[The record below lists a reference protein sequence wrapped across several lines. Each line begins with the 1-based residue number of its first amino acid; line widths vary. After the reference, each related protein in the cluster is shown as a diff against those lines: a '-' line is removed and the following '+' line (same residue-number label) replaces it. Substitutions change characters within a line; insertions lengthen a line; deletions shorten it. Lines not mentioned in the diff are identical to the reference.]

1 VEKRLEAAA
10 VIPRFQRFLFAAMLI
25 AAVIMGIVLIRMR
38 ERAHDRLMKAA
49 DSQPLNTLSTAST
62 ASPPEK
68 ITLLVA
74 NDLDGSLIPVERSFP
89 MPKDPNA
96 RARVLMQKLL
106 EEYAAPKSTHPI
118 ANASGVDEV
127 FLMPL
132 QKQKGTSG
140 TGEMAVV
147 NLNAAFVQAQPSGI
161 EPETLTLLSMIATL
175 HANLPQITEVRFLVD
190 GQPKDTLA
198 GHADLTR
205 VYLASDMQAAVR
217 Q

>member
-1 VEKRLEAAA
+1 M
-10 VIPRFQRFLFAAMLI
+10 ISRFQRFLFGLMLLAVVVMAA
-25 AAVIMGIVLIRMR
+25 VLIRMR
-38 ERAHDRLMKAA
+38 ERAHDRLIMAA
-49 DSQPLNTLSTAST
+49 DSQSRGALSTTST
-62 ASPPEK
+62 TAPPEK

-132 QKQKGTSG
+132 PQQRGTSESP
-140 TGEMAVV
+140 GEMAVV
-147 NLNAAFVQAQPSGI
+147 NLDAAFVQAQPSGV

-175 HANLPQITEVRFLVD
+175 HANLPQIAEVRFLVD
-190 GQPKDTLA
+190 GQQKDTLA

-205 VYLASDMQAAVR
+205 VYLASNTQTAVR

>member
-1 VEKRLEAAA
+1 M
-10 VIPRFQRFLFAAMLI
+10 IPRFQRLLFGAMLL
-25 AAVIMGIVLIRMR
+25 AAVVMAIVLIRMR
-38 ERAHDRLMKAA
+38 ERAHDRLMMAV
-49 DSQPLNTLSTAST
+49 D
-62 ASPPEK
+62 SPPLSAPSSAPVENV
-68 ITLLVA
+68 TLLVA

-96 RARVLMQKLL
+96 RALVLMQKLL

-118 ANASGVDEV
+118 ANASGVEEV
-127 FLMPL
+127 FLMPVP
-132 QKQKGTSG
+132 QQKGANNA
-140 TGEMAVV
+140 GEMAVV

-190 GQPKDTLA
+190 GQQKDTLA

-205 VYLASDMQAAVR
+205 SYLASGTQTAVR

>member
-1 VEKRLEAAA
+1 M
-10 VIPRFQRFLFAAMLI
+10 IPKHQRVLFWVMLL
-25 AAVIMGIVLIRMR
+25 AAVIMAVVLIRMR
-38 ERAHDRLMKAA
+38 ERAHDRLMMAA
-49 DSQPLNTLSTAST
+49 DSLPLTNPTNA
-62 ASPPEK
+62 PVEK

-127 FLMPL
+127 FLMSVA
-132 QKQKGTSG
+132 QKGAQG
-140 TGEMAVV
+140 QMAVV

-190 GQPKDTLA
+190 GQQKDTLA

-205 VYLASDMQAAVR
+205 TYLASDTQAAVR

>member
-1 VEKRLEAAA
+1 

-25 AAVIMGIVLIRMR
+25 VAVIMGIVLIRMR
-38 ERAHDRLMKAA
+38 ERAHDRLMRAV
-49 DSQPLNTLSTAST
+49 DSQPLSILSTPST
-62 ASPPEK
+62 AAPPEK

-127 FLMPL
+127 FLMHL
-132 QKQKGTSG
+132 KQQKGASNT
-140 TGEMAVV
+140 TAEMAVV
-147 NLNAAFVQAQPSGI
+147 NLNGAFVQAQPSGI

-175 HANLPQITEVRFLVD
+175 HANLPQITQVRFLVD
-190 GQPKDTLA
+190 GQQKDTLA

>member
-1 VEKRLEAAA
+1 L
-10 VIPRFQRFLFAAMLI
+10 IPRFQRVASWAMLLV
-25 AAVIMGIVLIRMR
+25 AVIMAIVLIRMR
-38 ERAHDRLMKAA
+38 ERAHDRLITAA
-49 DSQPLNTLSTAST
+49 NSLPLSAPSS
-62 ASPPEK
+62 APVEK

-127 FLMPL
+127 FLMPVSQL
-132 QKQKGTSG
+132 KGG
-140 TGEMAVV
+140 QGQMAVV
-147 NLNAAFVQAQPSGI
+147 NLNSAFVQAQPSGI
-161 EPETLTLLSMIATL
+161 EPETLTVLSMIATL

-190 GQPKDTLA
+190 GQQKDTLA

-205 VYLASDMQAAVR
+205 VYLASDTETAVR
-217 Q
+217 E